1 MCVVYALYA
10 LCVCVRARGA
20 LFVWCACERASCVP
34 SCACVRACVRSCVCA
49 RVPVELVE
57 HVLRDAL
64 LLPAQDQH
72 GPPRKPEPVQR
83 H

>member
-1 MCVVYALYA
+1 MRRVSVFEPRCFVCV
-10 LCVCVRARGA
+10 VCVRAS
-20 LFVWCACERASCVP
+20 VVRAFL
-34 SCACVRACVRSCVCA
+34 CVRACVRPFLCEHA

-57 HVLRDAL
+57 HVLGDAL